1 MHEHGLHDPAA
12 ERDSCGIG
20 FVADVQGRPS
30 RAIVEALLEGLR
42 RVGHRGAVAA
52 DGRTGD
58 GAGVLVPIPF
68 AFVASPWFGVHVT
81 HPVG

>member
-1 MHEHGLHDPAA
+1 VHGSS

-20 FVADVQGRPS
+20 FVADFRGRAS
-30 RAIVEALLEGLR
+30 RGILNAALEGLR
-42 RVGHRGAVAA
+42 RMQHRGAVAA
-52 DGRTGD
+52 DRRTGD

>member
-1 MHEHGLHDPAA
+1 MQGSR

-20 FVADVQGRPS
+20 FVADVRGRAS
-30 RAIVEALLEGLR
+30 RGILNAALEGLR
-42 RVGHRGAVAA
+42 RMQHRGAVAA
-52 DGRTGD
+52 DRRTGD

>member
-1 MHEHGLHDPAA
+1 VHGSR

-20 FVADVQGRPS
+20 FVADVRGRAS
-30 RAIVEALLEGLR
+30 RGILNAALEGLR
-42 RVGHRGAVAA
+42 RMQHRGAVAA
-52 DGRTGD
+52 DRRTGD

>member
-1 MHEHGLHDPAA
+1 MHGSS

-20 FVADVQGRPS
+20 FVADVRGRAS
-30 RAIVEALLEGLR
+30 RGILNAALEGLR
-42 RVGHRGAVAA
+42 RMQHRGAVAA
-52 DGRTGD
+52 DRRTGD

>member
-1 MHEHGLHDPAA
+1 VHGSS

-20 FVADVQGRPS
+20 FVADVRGRAS
-30 RAIVEALLEGLR
+30 RGILNAALEGLR
-42 RVGHRGAVAA
+42 RMQHRGAVAA
-52 DGRTGD
+52 DRRTGD